1 MRGSTV
7 WIRLASA
14 LVLALFLA
22 LAGPAAAL
30 TGAPP
35 PASASA
41 TAAGDAAPAVHR
53 TLVVFVREGC
63 PHCAKAK
70 EHLAQLARQR
80 PALRI
85 ELRDVDVDFAAAQE
99 LSERSRAA
107 GIWPPG
113 VPAFVLGDALM
124 VGFDDGGQAA
134 RRLDEWLS
142 GADAVQPH
150 DAVDTP
156 LGLLSASRLGLPLFT
171 LALGL
176 IDGLNPCAMWVL
188 LFLLS
193 MLVRLRDRAR
203 MAWIAGTFVAV
214 SGAVYYAFMAAWLNL
229 FLAVGLSDAVR
240 LLLAVLALAIG
251 AFNIKDFIAWGR
263 GPSIG
268 IPQAAKPGIYARMRA
283 VLQARAWSASL
294 LGVAALAVVVNMVE
308 LLCTAGIPAL
318 FTAVLAQQG
327 LEPAAYYGYLGLYIV
342 GYMADDTAMV
352 VAAVAALGS
361 GRLDER
367 GARVLKLLSG
377 VVMVL
382 LGALLLWRPQWV
394 M

>member
-1 MRGSTV
+1 
-7 WIRLASA
+7 
-14 LVLALFLA
+14 
-22 LAGPAAAL
+22 
-30 TGAPP
+30 
-35 PASASA
+35 
-41 TAAGDAAPAVHR
+41 
-53 TLVVFVREGC
+53 
-63 PHCAKAK
+63 
-70 EHLAQLARQR
+70 
-80 PALRI
+80 
-85 ELRDVDVDFAAAQE
+85 
-99 LSERSRAA
+99 
-107 GIWPPG
+107 
-113 VPAFVLGDALM
+113 
-124 VGFDDGGQAA
+124 
-134 RRLDEWLS
+134 
-142 GADAVQPH
+142 
-150 DAVDTP
+150 
-156 LGLLSASRLGLPLFT
+156 LSASRLGLPLFT

-240 LLLAVLALAIG
+240 LLLAGLALAIG

-268 IPQAAKPGIYARMRA
+268 IPQAAKPGIYARVRA
-283 VLQARAWSASL
+283 VLQAQAWSASL

-352 VAAVAALGS
+352 IAAVAALGS